1 MPFIE
6 EDNLLD
12 LYKKIDKSEANNL
25 RLQDQIFYKN
35 KELSKNVKQRNV
47 FGVVGLICIV
57 ACAIIISFSLGVKN
71 TVDKLK
77 ATSEDK
83 VVVPIDS
90 LESLKNSVRVLEE
103 KNEQLNAVRDFYL
116 ARNLLDGQ
124 KIFAVQISAIE
135 QSHLSLLPLS
145 LSNMQL
151 VRNNGFFSFSLGIF
165 ETLQEAQNFRYE
177 LVKLGFEDV
186 FVVSYKEGKRIQIE
200 EPY

>member
-47 FGVVGLICIV
+47 FGIIGLICIV

-151 VRNNGFFSFSLGIF
+151 VKNNGFFSFSLGIF